1 MSAVSC
7 QLTTLMRTE
16 MKLDAVKE
24 LADSL
29 MDRMSELQAGMHV
42 ALQDNSSES
51 KRPLTRHWLITKTMQ
66 SAANAAIEMRIS
78 VIRFTFLSAVADE
91 DAQSF

>member
-1 MSAVSC
+1 MLVVSC

-42 ALQDNSSES
+42 ALQDNSSEL
-51 KRPLTRHWLITKTMQ
+51 KRPLMQ
-66 SAANAAIEMRIS
+66 H
-78 VIRFTFLSAVADE
+78 
-91 DAQSF
+91 